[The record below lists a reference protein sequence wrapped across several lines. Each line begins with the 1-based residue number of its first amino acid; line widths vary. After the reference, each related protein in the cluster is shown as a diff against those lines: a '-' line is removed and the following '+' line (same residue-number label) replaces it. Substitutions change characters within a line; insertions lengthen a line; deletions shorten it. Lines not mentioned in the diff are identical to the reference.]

1 MALTV
6 SALER
11 RLRALEAQT
20 EYVAAWRDARTL
32 DLTEWTVQVEGRPQ
46 AAITPGQPWPQDHT
60 TLQDR
65 PVIFRCEF
73 TLPTG
78 WSGPMELLLDLGGE
92 GLVRVLSGKNLA
104 GRGLAGEKQL
114 YQGGL
119 NRYHR
124 RASLGELAAGDTL
137 HIEVETVPRGLFGS
151 PTPRPHLELARLCAP
166 QPEVVRLHTALT
178 TVAAAVRVLGAA
190 ALDGQHPGPESDADR
205 EVAGRLLNL
214 TERVLKTLDWPSGA
228 QAALARLPLMGG
240 GESFTSGLWSVPSDL
255 PEAQPLPD
263 EVLERTEAAD
273 TALRAGLLTLA
284 DLFPPRGR
292 LALSGHA
299 HLDLGWLWPV
309 HETRRKGRRTLSTV
323 LELMERHPDFT
334 FNQSSAQLYAW
345 MQEDDPALFGAIK
358 AKVQEGRFEPV
369 GGMWVEPD
377 CQMSGGEAL
386 ARHLLYGQA
395 YFRKTFGQAC
405 TVAWLPDTFGFTPA
419 LPQLLLAGGVTGF
432 FTTKLNWNEE
442 TVFPHDLYQWEGLDG
457 SRVLAHTLYNPGPGG
472 YNGDLAPLDVL
483 GTWRSYKAKSLPAWG
498 EEQAER
504 VLTFGYGDGGGGPTS
519 EMLGAYE
526 VLKRFPALP
535 ELHMARVDELFTR
548 LPTDLPVWV
557 GELYLEL
564 HRGTLTSQA
573 RTKRGNRLAEHRLLE
588 AEALCALGGQNAQPE
603 LERLWKVTLLNQ
615 FHDILPG
622 SSIREVYDTALPEL
636 EDVQRQARA
645 LLESG
650 QTVEEHTFTVL
661 NPASW
666 DRPLSVLLPEAR
678 GGVSLEDGTPLP
690 VQPVEGGL
698 LLHAPAVMVP
708 AFGQLRLRVVPE
720 TVAATP
726 GVSVRR
732 EGEGAVME
740 NDRLRATFAPDGT
753 LTGLR
758 DLSVEPETTGTEF
771 LGPLGHRLMS
781 YPDLP
786 YAWEAW
792 DVAHG
797 LDAPGELGVGE
808 ALGGEV
814 SVSVQ
819 EGPLEATVTVIR
831 RWRAS
836 TVTQVFALRAGG
848 GRLDVRV
855 HLDWHERRTL
865 LRAVT
870 DVNVLAREAWYETA
884 LGAQA
889 RPIHQNMPA
898 DAARFEVSAHRWADV
913 SQPGRGLSLLND
925 GRYGH
930 SALNHGLSGTEL
942 ALSLVRG
949 PMWPDPLADLGE
961 HRLTY
966 SLYPHAGDWRSA
978 HTTREGFDLNSPMTL
993 LPGTRASGPDL
1004 KLGGL
1009 PLMLSALKRAEE
1021 GEDLILRVYEPHGMS
1036 GSATLSLGGLTRAER
1051 VNLLEDAGEEVGVQ
1065 GGTVTLDVRPF
1076 ELLTLR
1082 LKRGEPDGKVRA

>member
-32 DLTEWTVQVEGRPQ
+32 DLTAWTVQVEGGPPLP
-46 AAITPGQPWPQDHT
+46 ISTGQPWPQDHT
-60 TLQDR
+60 ELHDR
-65 PVIFRCEF
+65 PVVFRCDAV
-73 TLPTG
+73 LPD
-78 WSGPMELLLDLGGE
+78 WRGPLELLLDLGGE
-92 GLVRVLSGKNLA
+92 GLVRVL
-104 GRGLAGEKQL
+104 AGEQQL

-124 RASLGELAAGDTL
+124 RLPLNERSLRGLNAGQAL

-166 QPEVVRLHTALT
+166 QPEVVRLHTALQ
-178 TVAAAVRVLGAA
+178 TVAAAVRVLGAS
-190 ALDGQHPGPESDADR
+190 ALNGQHPGPESDADR

-214 TERVLKTLDWPSGA
+214 TERLLKTLDWPSGA

-240 GESFTSGLWSVPSDL
+240 GKSFTSGLWSVPSGL
-255 PEAQPLPD
+255 PEAQPLGS
-263 EVLERTEAAD
+263 EALERTETAD
-273 TALRAGLLTLA
+273 AALRAGLLELA

-323 LELMERHPDFT
+323 LELMDRHPDFT

-345 MQEDDPALFGAIK
+345 MQEDDPALFEGVK
-358 AKVQEGRFEPV
+358 ARVKEGRFEPV

-395 YFRKTFGQAC
+395 YFQKTFGRAC
-405 TVAWLPDTFGFTPA
+405 TVAWLPDTFGFTPG
-419 LPQLLLAGGVTGF
+419 LPQLLLAAGVTGF
-432 FTTKLNWNEE
+432 FTTKINWNEE

-457 SRVLAHTLYNPGPGG
+457 SRVLAHMLYNPGLGG
-472 YNGDLAPLDVL
+472 YNGDVSPLDVL

-498 EEQAER
+498 ERQAER
-504 VLTFGYGDGGGGPTS
+504 VLTFGYGDGGGGPTT

-526 VLKRFPALP
+526 LLRRFPAMP
-535 ELHMARVDELFTR
+535 ELHMARVDELFGR

-588 AEALCALGGQNAQPE
+588 AETLCALNGQDVQGD

-622 SSIREVYDTALPEL
+622 SSVREVYDTALPEL
-636 EDVQRQARA
+636 EGVKAQARA

-650 QTVEEHTFTVL
+650 QTPEDRVFTVL

-666 DRPLSVLLPEAR
+666 DRPLSVLLPGVA
-678 GGVSLEDGTPLP
+678 GGVTLQGGAALP

-698 LLHAPAVMVP
+698 LLHAPSVTVP
-708 AFGQLRLRVVPE
+708 AFGQLMLRLQPPGVGEEP
-720 TVAATP
+720 AANP
-726 GVSVRR
+726 GVSARR
-732 EGEGAVME
+732 EGEGAVLE
-740 NDRLRATFAPDGT
+740 NDRLRATFGPDGT

-758 DLSVEPETTGTEF
+758 DLLAGTETGGAEL

-797 LDAPGELGVGE
+797 LDAPGALGVGE
-808 ALGGEV
+808 VLGGEV
-814 SVSVQ
+814 LLSVQ
-819 EGPLEATVTVIR
+819 DGPLEATVAVRR
-831 RWRAS
+831 RWRES
-836 TVTQVFALRAGG
+836 TVTQAFALRAGG

-855 HLDWHERRTL
+855 HIDWHERRTL

-889 RPIHQNMPA
+889 RPVHQNMPA

-930 SALNHGLSGTEL
+930 SALNRGAAGSEL

-949 PMWPDPLADLGE
+949 PMWPDPQADLGE
-961 HRLTY
+961 HTLTY
-966 SLYPHAGDWRSA
+966 ALYPHAGDWRSA
-978 HTTREGFDLNSPMTL
+978 HTTREGFDLNSPL
-993 LPGTRASGPDL
+993 IALPGVREAGADL

-1021 GEDLILRVYEPHGMS
+1021 GEDLILRVYEPHGTA
-1036 GSATLSLGGLTRAER
+1036 GEAVVTLGGLTGAER
-1051 VNLLEDAGEEVGVQ
+1051 VNLLEGAGEEIPVQ
-1065 GGTVTLDVRPF
+1065 HGAVKLDVRPF

-1082 LKRGEPDGKVRA
+1082 LKRTAPGRQARA

>member
-32 DLTEWTVQVEGRPQ
+32 DLTAWTVQVEGGPQ
-46 AAITPGQPWPQDHT
+46 APISPGQPWPLDHT
-60 TLQDR
+60 GLHDR
-65 PVIFRCEF
+65 PVTFRCEF
-73 TLPTG
+73 TLPAG
-78 WSGPMELLLDLGGE
+78 WSGPLELLLDLGGE
-92 GLVRVLSGKNLA
+92 GLVRVTGA
-104 GRGLAGEKQL
+104 EGQL

-124 RASLGELAAGDTL
+124 RAALGGLATGETL

-151 PTPRPHLELARLCAP
+151 PTPRPHLELAQLCSP

-190 ALDGQHPGPESDADR
+190 ALNGQHPGPESDADR

-240 GESFTSGLWSVPSDL
+240 GESFTSGLWSLPSEL
-255 PEAQPLPD
+255 PEAQPLAV

-273 TALRAGLLTLA
+273 AELRAGLLALA

-345 MQEDDPALFGAIK
+345 MQEDDPALFEAIRER
-358 AKVQEGRFEPV
+358 VQEGRFEPV

-395 YFRKTFGQAC
+395 YFRKTFGRAC
-405 TVAWLPDTFGFTPA
+405 TVAWLPDTFGFTPG
-419 LPQLLLAGGVTGF
+419 LPQLLLAAGVSGF
-432 FTTKLNWNEE
+432 FTTKLSWNEE

-457 SRVLAHTLYNPGPGG
+457 SRVLAHTLYNPAPGG

-498 EEQAER
+498 EGQAER

-526 VLKRFPALP
+526 VLKRFPAMP
-535 ELHMARVDELFTR
+535 ELHMARIGELFAR

-573 RTKRGNRLAEHRLLE
+573 RIKRGNRLTEHRLLE
-588 AEALCALGGQNAQPE
+588 AEAVCALSGQNAQPE

-636 EDVQRQARA
+636 EGVQEQARA

-650 QTVEEHTFTVL
+650 QTPQEGAFTVL

-666 DRPLSVLLPEAR
+666 DRPLSVLLPGAEA
-678 GGVSLEDGTPLP
+678 GVSLEDGTPLP
-690 VQPVEGGL
+690 VQPVQGGL
-698 LLHAPAVMVP
+698 LLHAPSVTVP
-708 AFGQLRLRVVPE
+708 AFGQLRLSVTPDAA
-720 TVAATP
+720 AATP

-732 EGEGAVME
+732 EGEGAVLE
-740 NDRLRATFAPDGT
+740 NTRLRASFSPDGT

-758 DLSVEPETTGTEF
+758 DLSSGVEM
-771 LGPLGHRLMS
+771 LGPLGHRLIS

-792 DVAHG
+792 DVTHG
-797 LDAPGELGVGE
+797 LDAPGEPGVGE

-814 SVSVQ
+814 SISVQ
-819 EGPLEATVTVIR
+819 DGPLEASVTVLR

-836 TVTQVFALRAGG
+836 TVTQVFALRAASGRLGG

-855 HLDWHERRTL
+855 HLDWQERRTL

-930 SALNHGLSGTEL
+930 SALSYRRLSHGLSGTEL

-949 PMWPDPLADLGE
+949 PMWPDPQADLGE

-966 SLYPHAGDWRSA
+966 SLYPHPGDWRAA
-978 HTTREGFDLNSPMTL
+978 HTTREGFDLNSPLTL
-993 LPGTRASGPDL
+993 LPGARVSGPAL

-1036 GSATLSLGGLTRAER
+1036 GTATLSLEGLIRAER
-1051 VNLLEDAGEEVGVQ
+1051 VNLLEDAGAEVTVQ
-1065 GGTVTLDVRPF
+1065 SGTLMLDVRPF

-1082 LKRGEPDGKVRA
+1082 LHRSEPDRKDQP